1 MGDFRNLLVWQK
13 AMNLSEKVYKASAC
27 FPNIEKFGLA
37 DQMRRASVS
46 IASNIA
52 ESYGRGTDKEFIHF
66 LCISKGSSN
75 ELETQIE
82 LSHRFGYFDDENYS
96 ILLSANTEV
105 NKMLASLIYRRKEGK
120 DSFERLEPK
129 T

>member
-1 MGDFRNLLVWQK
+1 MSDYKSLSVWQK
-13 AMNLSEKVYKASAC
+13 AMNLSERVYRASAS
-27 FPNIEKFGLA
+27 FPTIEKFGLA

-52 ESYGRGTDKEFIHF
+52 EGYGRGTDKEFIHF

-82 LSHRFGYFDDENYS
+82 LSHRFGYVDDETYTV
-96 ILLSANTEV
+96 LLSFNNEI
-105 NKMLASLIYRRKEGK
+105 NKMLASLIYRRKSGK

-129 T
+129 A